1 VASEKDSQKEA
12 TMMAIKGIVQRLT
25 NAFRWRRSRLT
36 LAAILLLASMVLLG
50 AGLAGLL
57 LTGEDGPIVTYVGEL
72 VTSDNGVSTA
82 TATPV
87 PGPPPNDS
95 PVVRMIIEKI
105 GVDAPVITLGLD
117 ENSVPEVPT
126 GPSEVAWYNWSSPP
140 GWGSNAVF
148 SGHVDW
154 TVNGQPV
161 VGVFYYLHDLG
172 LDDVIK
178 IVLEDGTEYSYK
190 VTANQAIEDG
200 DPTALEVMGPTPK
213 DMVTLVT
220 CGGIW
225 IRDWTDPLGGRY
237 THRQVVQG
245 ELIEEEPLPSFGV
258 AP

>member
-1 VASEKDSQKEA
+1 M
-12 TMMAIKGIVQRLT
+12 TAISGIARRLA
-25 NAFRWRRSRLT
+25 NAFRWHHSRLT

-57 LTGEDGPIVTYVGEL
+57 LTGDDGPVITNVGDL
-72 VTSDNGVSTA
+72 VTSDDGLSTA
-82 TATPV
+82 TATPL

-95 PVVRMIIEKI
+95 PLARMIIEKI

-117 ENSVPEVPT
+117 QNSVPEVPS
-126 GPSEVAWYNWSSPP
+126 GPSEVAWYDWSYKP

-154 TVNGQPV
+154 TLYGQPV

-172 LDDVIK
+172 LDDEIK

-190 VTANQAIEDG
+190 VTANRAIPDG
-200 DPTALEVMGPTPK
+200 DPTALEVMGPTPN
-213 DMVTLVT
+213 DMVTIIT
-220 CGGIW
+220 CGGTW
-225 IRDWTDPLGGRY
+225 IRDWTDPLGGHY
-237 THRQVVQG
+237 THRQVVQA
-245 ELIEEEPLPSFGV
+245 ELIEEEPLPPLGL

>member
-1 VASEKDSQKEA
+1 M
-12 TMMAIKGIVQRLT
+12 TAITGIARRLT
-25 NAFRWRRSRLT
+25 DAFRWRSSRLT

-57 LTGEDGPIVTYVGEL
+57 LTGSGGPVITNIGNL
-72 VTSDNGVSTA
+72 VTSGDGLSTA
-82 TATPV
+82 TSTPQ
-87 PGPPPNDS
+87 PGPPRDDS
-95 PVVRMIIEKI
+95 PVARMIIEKI
-105 GVDAPVITLGLD
+105 GIDAPVITLGLD
-117 ENSVPEVPT
+117 ANSVPQVPSGPNEV
-126 GPSEVAWYNWSSPP
+126 GWYDWSSRP

-161 VGVFYYLHDLG
+161 IGVFYYLRDLG

-178 IVLEDGTEYSYK
+178 VVLEDGTEYSYK
-190 VTANQAIEDG
+190 VTANRAIPDG

-213 DMVTLVT
+213 DMVTLIT
-220 CGGIW
+220 CGGTW
-225 IRDWTDPLGGRY
+225 IRDWSEPLGGHY

-245 ELIEEEPLPSFGV
+245 ELIEEEPLPAFGL